1 MFHKN
6 HVHVHVHVHMC
17 VHDCNIVVRII
28 AIIIYNFLF
37 PYSAPFA
44 GSIQVLF
51 GTFQVLFR
59 DLPQL
64 NMFTK
69 YHRHDT
75 PSGPI
80 ISINTTDFED
90 GGSGEVIQIFFKIP
104 QIHQVLF
111 RYLPEV
117 TAPKNSFPRAPTRDK
132 PGEPIKS
139 APTFEEVL

>member
-1 MFHKN
+1 MLHPFNTFSSFLTHSTGPKPSQL
-6 HVHVHVHVHMC
+6 VPKF
-17 VHDCNIVVRII
+17 IV
-28 AIIIYNFLF
+28 
-37 PYSAPFA
+37 
-44 GSIQVLF
+44 
-51 GTFQVLFR
+51 
-59 DLPQL
+59 
-64 NMFTK
+64 
-69 YHRHDT
+69 T

>member
-1 MFHKN
+1 MFTKYHR
-6 HVHVHVHVHMC
+6 HVTPSGP
-17 VHDCNIVVRII
+17 III

-37 PYSAPFA
+37 PYSAHFA

-69 YHRHDT
+69 YHRHVT

-90 GGSGEVIQIFFKIP
+90 GGSAEVIQIFFKIP

-111 RYLPEV
+111 RYLPELTGPKV
-117 TAPKNSFPRAPTRDK
+117 TFSECPRHDVT
-132 PGEPIKS
+132 GQPIESS
-139 APTFEEVL
+139 AEMQ